1 MGVGGT
7 LTPQQS
13 NSCPK
18 ASPIC
23 ICPTPGLASSTEL
36 GSDIQFPRISK
47 KGCIEASPTW
57 KVPQF

>member
-18 ASPIC
+18 ASPVY
-23 ICPTPGLASSTEL
+23 ICPTPGLASSPEL
-36 GSDIQFPRISK
+36 GSDIQFPSTSK
-47 KGCIEASPTW
+47 KGCIEASLMW